1 MPYVLLFLTEMD
13 KILKEGF
20 AVSAHN
26 FPDGGH
32 TGIRRSRHFLYYG
45 GEMAVLCFPPGFVLQ
60 TLQKTQKTWK
70 NGISASS
77 CLYPP

>member
-13 KILKEGF
+13 KILKEGL

-45 GEMAVLCFPPGFVLQ
+45 GEIAALCFPPGFVLQ
-60 TLQKTQKTWK
+60 TLQKNDVPLK
-70 NGISASS
+70 NVHV
-77 CLYPP
+77 YRK